1 MITPIEYRITCD
13 NGASC
18 AARRR
23 YGHPFGGYAYEGAWQ
38 VLPALTPADA
48 RDQAEQ
54 QGRRRVTLGDLGP
67 TVDLCPDCAA
77 TQMRAEGR

>member
-13 NGASC
+13 NGADC

-23 YGHPFGGYAYEGAWQ
+23 YGAPVSGYAYEGAWQ

-54 QGRRRVTLGDLGP
+54 QGWRRVTPPDGP
-67 TVDLCPDCAA
+67 AVDLCPDCAA
-77 TQMRAEGR
+77 TP

>member
-13 NGASC
+13 NGDAC

-23 YGHPFGGYAYEGAWQ
+23 YGAPVSGYAYGGAWQ

-48 RDQAEQ
+48 RDLAEQ
-54 QGRRRVTLGDLGP
+54 QGWRRDTLGAHGP
-67 TVDLCPDCAA
+67 AADLCPDCAERVA
-77 TQMRAEGR
+77 R